1 MKILLDPGHGGRDPG
16 AVGLALPKST
26 SDTKPLE
33 RLQEKD
39 VTLAVAQRAAA
50 ALREHGYTVLLTRE
64 TDIDVPLYARTGMAL
79 AEQVD
84 AYISIHANAG
94 GGTGC
99 EVWYQEGDDSS
110 RALAAALEKGMCEMN
125 LVPNRGLKAGSSAT
139 RTNWYT
145 FSQLAND
152 ALLELAFL
160 DHESDALQLQ
170 QHPDRF
176 AQGIVRAIRA
186 HFPLDTNAHTQC
198 ALEKQQLIAQRDAML
213 QQMYGE
219 LMSDRTDLAYA
230 IRIANGARHPDDLGG
245 MPREERLR
253 ELNEKWAGKI

>member
-16 AVGLALPKST
+16 AIGV
-26 SDTKPLE
+26 PLTDPAPE
-33 RLQEKD
+33 TTMSGRIQEKD
-39 VTLAVAQRAAA
+39 VTLAVALEAAA
-50 ALREHGYTVLLTRE
+50 ALRELGYTVLLTRD
-64 TDIDVPLYARTGMAL
+64 TDIEVPLYARTGLAL

-84 AYISIHANAG
+84 AFISIHANAG

-110 RALAAALEKGMCEMN
+110 RALAAALEQGMCELD
-125 LVPNRGLKAGSSAT
+125 LVPNRGLKVGSSAT
-139 RTNWYT
+139 RTDWYT
-145 FSQLAND
+145 FSQLSND
-152 ALLELAFL
+152 VLLELAFL

-176 AQGIVRAIRA
+176 AQGIVNAIRA
-186 HFPLDTNAHTQC
+186 HFPLDTNAHAQC

-230 IRIANGARHPDDLGG
+230 IRIANGARL
-245 MPREERLR
+245 PRRSGR
-253 ELNEKWAGKI
+253 HAA